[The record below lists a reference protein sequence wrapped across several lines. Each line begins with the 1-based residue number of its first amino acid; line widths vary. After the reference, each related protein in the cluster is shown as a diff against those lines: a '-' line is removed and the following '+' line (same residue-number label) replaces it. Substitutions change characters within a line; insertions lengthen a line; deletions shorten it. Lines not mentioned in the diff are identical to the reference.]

1 MRACW
6 ISKNSMPNSRNLSV
20 LLALVA
26 RLGRVLYLVS
36 LLCYCLLRSFSKER
50 GHWFAVGTYVS
61 VLACRSSR
69 LGELYLSP
77 STGST
82 QSIGKVSDRL
92 RQCVLAFLKMGW
104 RGGRGDT

>member
-1 MRACW
+1 
-6 ISKNSMPNSRNLSV
+6 MPNSRNLSV

-82 QSIGKVSDRL
+82 QSVGKVSDRL
-92 RQCVLAFLKMGW
+92 RQCVLALLKMGW
-104 RGGRGDT
+104 IGGWGDT